1 MGEDYYP
8 KVLAFLCRWCSYTGA
23 DLAGAMRVQY
33 PPNIRI
39 MMVPCTGRVDILH
52 VLQGFEVGADAVF
65 VSGCHDGDC
74 HYATGNFM
82 AKKRVPRIKQ
92 ILSSVGLEPERFEMF
107 QVAASEGPKFAQVAT
122 EMAERALRLGPNP
135 VKPKV
140 RRAWEADRQ
149 APEATV

>member
-1 MGEDYYP
+1 MGGGYNP
-8 KVLAFLCRWCSYTGA
+8 KVLGLCCRWCSYAGA
-23 DLAGAMRVQY
+23 DLAGAMRLQY
-33 PPNIRI
+33 PPAVKI

-52 VLQGFEVGADAVF
+52 VLQGFEEGADAVF

-74 HYATGNFM
+74 HFVTGNFM

-92 ILSSVGLEPERFEMF
+92 ILTDVGLAPERFEMF

-122 EMAERALRLGPNP
+122 EMAERALLLGPNP
-135 VKPKV
+135 IKFEARQV
-140 RRAWEADRQ
+140 WEATRQ